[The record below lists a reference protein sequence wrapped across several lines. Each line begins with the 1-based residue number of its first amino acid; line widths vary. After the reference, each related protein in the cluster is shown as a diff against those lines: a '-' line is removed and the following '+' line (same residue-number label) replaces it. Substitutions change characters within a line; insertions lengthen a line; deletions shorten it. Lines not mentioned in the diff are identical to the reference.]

1 MRALRR
7 YCSNLVLINQ
17 KNGYDVSNW
26 TLKNSGVQLTNYL
39 KQQINLFAEDL
50 SFPIVIT
57 SGVRTA
63 STQASAMFGKI
74 EAGDSDL
81 GLYLNRD
88 FANGVVTAYP
98 DLEKA
103 TQVVSEYASAGG
115 GSTHLRAQAFDV
127 RTRDLS
133 VQQIAEMQTAAIEK
147 LDGARAILELQPP
160 HLHVTVAPPPKKSP
174 LIALGLI
181 AIGLLYWS
189 TL

>member
-115 GSTHLRAQAFDV
+115 GSTHLRA
-127 RTRDLS
+127 
-133 VQQIAEMQTAAIEK
+133 
-147 LDGARAILELQPP
+147 
-160 HLHVTVAPPPKKSP
+160 
-174 LIALGLI
+174 
-181 AIGLLYWS
+181 
-189 TL
+189 